1 MSSKEIIKKVLSN
14 DLTQTESATIMQD
27 IFMGKVAD
35 QEIEVFLTSLSKKG
49 ETSDELTGAVL
60 AMRKSS
66 LKVKLKSQDNLVDC
80 CGTGGLG
87 KSMMNI
93 STASAFVAS
102 AAEVK
107 IAKHGNRSATGKSGS
122 ADLLEAANVNLNIKP
137 EEVAKCIEEIGIGFM
152 FAPNFHPGMKYVMPA
167 RKRIADKTIFNLL
180 GPLTNPANAKRQS
193 LGVYDS
199 KWIIP
204 VAETLRNLGSNKAM
218 VFHSNDGLDEIS
230 SVDKTLVAE
239 LDEGKIKENEIDPKT
254 YDIHQKNLKD
264 LQIESPFESLDLIK
278 ATLGNEDFE
287 AGENIVSLN
296 SAAVI
301 YVSGIAGN
309 FESAFEIAIDVIKS
323 GKALKKLNELASFS
337 NAFNESSE

>member
-1 MSSKEIIKKVLSN
+1 MNSSEIINKSSKKNLS
-14 DLTQTESATIMQD
+14 QEESAI
-27 IFMGKVAD
+27 IFQKIFLGQVSET
-35 QEIEVFLTSLSKKG
+35 EIEKFLLNLSKKG
-49 ETSDELTGAVL
+49 ETSDELTGAVQ
-60 AMRKSS
+60 AMRNSS
-66 LKVKLKSQDNLVDC
+66 LKVKVKFQDYLVDC

-87 KSMMNI
+87 KSMMNV
-93 STASAFVAS
+93 STTAGLI
-102 AAEVK
+102 AAAAKVK
-107 IAKHGNRSATGKSGS
+107 IAKHGNRTATGKSGS
-122 ADLLEAANVNLNIKP
+122 ADVLEAANVNLNIKP

-152 FAPNFHPGMKYVMPA
+152 FAPNFHPVMKYVMPA

-230 SVDKTLVAE
+230 SVDKTHVAE
-239 LDEGKIKENEIDPKT
+239 LDEGKIKEYEIDPKT
-254 YDIHQKNLKD
+254 YDIHQKNFKD
-264 LQIESPFESLDLIK
+264 LQIESPFDSLDLIK
-278 ATLGNEDFE
+278 ATLGNEDFK

-301 YVSGIAGN
+301 YVSGIARN
-309 FESAFEIAIDVIKS
+309 FESALEVAIDAIKS